1 MFNNTHGGANM
12 AQTIYRLP
20 EVKQRTGLQRSTI
33 YKLMSDGLF
42 PRSVSLGARAVGW
55 LEAEI
60 EEWITE
66 RVRLSRGEQA

>member
-1 MFNNTHGGANM
+1 M

-55 LEAEI
+55 FEAEI